1 MMTLTLTSTDLLI
14 VVMMPLWLFTL
25 GRNIFE
31 GTTTT
36 VKTTTSASLPNIVGT
51 LVSMTI
57 FLGLG
62 LLFQKF
68 LPKVANVSNNNLINK
83 YEI

>member
-1 MMTLTLTSTDLLI
+1 MTLTLTSTDLLI

>member
-1 MMTLTLTSTDLLI
+1 
-14 VVMMPLWLFTL
+14 MMPLWLFTL

-36 VKTTTSASLPNIVGT
+36 VPLHNIFGT
-51 LVSMTI
+51 LASMTI

-68 LPKVANVSNNNLINK
+68 LPKVANVSNNNFINK